1 MQVKKGILW
10 LLTIVMIFT
19 MLVNPTVKVD
29 AANKVN
35 AAKTIKITKA
45 STSTAKKIDKYLIK
59 GTPVVIKVKGSAS
72 SSEKVVKKLQKLI
85 KKVNKQGVVFQY
97 EKVGKSGKYYT
108 YKISKD
114 NSKLYKYSVEFIKK
128 LFTKFQNGGNL
139 PGGKWYEGEYG
150 SGADS
155 YNNITEYRCYYE
167 LYKYYK
173 QMNNEMDFIDLFD
186 YGDLRYEE
194 LRDDIY
200 NLEEKLIC
208 TQGDSEISVEER
220 NSLVEKIKDEIDKKK
235 KEYEICEDVCGIWVN
250 QEIPEFVGL
259 TPMPTKEQ
267 AIAQAQIYE
276 IAFSAKNFSELS
288 DAMKFW
294 VIATSGYF
302 GCNFSRD
309 AKEAVEYNTLSN
321 TWIEKEHKIFGMV
334 YNFDVSTEIFS
345 KDWKNM
351 RCLSQN
357 KAEGVCWT
365 FAYYEKLVFEQL
377 GIKAYE
383 RRSDEINHAWTVVK
397 VKNSK
402 GKTLWIPFDY
412 DIGPSVRL
420 GGVSYED
427 IRKKYLDTENKRY
440 KLYLKGIKGAP
451 KKRNFNQTD
460 FN

>member
-1 MQVKKGILW
+1 MKTKKSILW

-19 MLVNPTVKVD
+19 MLVNPTMEVD
-29 AANKVN
+29 AANTVY
-35 AAKTIKITKA
+35 AAKTLKITKA
-45 STSTAKKIDKYLIK
+45 STSTAKKIDKYLLK

-72 SSEKVVKKLQKLI
+72 SSEKVVKKLQNLI

-97 EKVGKSGKYYT
+97 EKVGKSRKYYT

-114 NSKLYKYSVEFIKK
+114 NAKLYKYSVEFIKK
-128 LFTKFQNGGNL
+128 LFTKFQNGENL
-139 PGGKWYEGEYG
+139 PGSNWYEGEYG
-150 SGADS
+150 SGDNS
-155 YNNITEYRCYYE
+155 VNNITEYRCYYE

-173 QMNNEMDFIDLFD
+173 QMNKEMDFIDLFD

-200 NLEEKLIC
+200 NLEQELIC

-267 AIAQAQIYE
+267 AITQAQIYE

-302 GCNFSRD
+302 YCNSFRD
-309 AKEAVEYNTLSN
+309 EKEAVEYNTLSN
-321 TWIEKEHKIFGMV
+321 TWIEKKHKIFGMV
-334 YNFDVSTEIFS
+334 YNIDVSTEIFS

-377 GIKAYE
+377 GIKVYE
-383 RRSDEINHAWTVVK
+383 NRSDEINHAWTVIK

-402 GKTLWIPFDY
+402 DKTLWIPFDY
-412 DIGPSVRL
+412 GIGPSAYL
-420 GGVSYED
+420 ASYYYDE
-427 IRKKYLDTENKRY
+427 KLKEKYGTENKRF